1 MAISEKLEKKRT
13 MLLVSSLFASSCIG
27 ERIDISVEHEA
38 IKYGMSPSSLRLFIL
53 HVANGPL
60 IRSPSTMK
68 PPPNKSACLVIEI
81 LLLFFTNT
89 LAHFAA
95 SVAQAPSNSNA
106 RELELS
112 STKIVQESIRA
123 ISRGIPVKYAAGSLG
138 QTTPHDEYFY
148 GSPSPPAICPRLF
161 G

>member
-13 MLLVSSLFASSCIG
+13 MLLVPSIFMSSCIG
-27 ERIDISVEHEA
+27 ERIDTSVEHEA
-38 IKYGMSPSSLRLFIL
+38 IKCSMSPSSLRLFIL
-53 HVANGPL
+53 HVANVPL
-60 IRSPSTMK
+60 SRSPSTMK

-106 RELELS
+106 WELELS
-112 STKIVQESIRA
+112 STKIVQESSRA
-123 ISRGIPVKYAAGSLG
+123 ILSDVDIPSFHFAEQL
-138 QTTPHDEYFY
+138 
-148 GSPSPPAICPRLF
+148 
-161 G
+161 

>member
-1 MAISEKLEKKRT
+1 M
-13 MLLVSSLFASSCIG
+13 
-27 ERIDISVEHEA
+27 
-38 IKYGMSPSSLRLFIL
+38 
-53 HVANGPL
+53 
-60 IRSPSTMK
+60 MK

-123 ISRGIPVKYAAGSLG
+123 IVFDVDIPSFHFAEQLRV
-138 QTTPHDEYFY
+138 
-148 GSPSPPAICPRLF
+148 
-161 G
+161 

>member
-1 MAISEKLEKKRT
+1 MSEKLEKKRT
-13 MLLVSSLFASSCIG
+13 MLLESSIFMSSCVG
-27 ERIDISVEHEA
+27 ERIDISVEQEA
-38 IKYGMSPSSLRLFIL
+38 IKCSMSPSSLRLFIL

-106 RELELS
+106 PALELS
-112 STKIVQESIRA
+112 STKIVQESI
-123 ISRGIPVKYAAGSLG
+123 
-138 QTTPHDEYFY
+138 
-148 GSPSPPAICPRLF
+148 PAILSDVDIPSSHFAEQL
-161 G
+161 